1 MSFLTHINKSFITIK
16 FIVLPTLHRI
26 FGLLRLFR
34 LQNYCF
40 FLIRAKSFL
49 VLFTFA
55 FAQVTNLLYFCSV
68 FRASIHAQKK
78 CELLFCILGNS
89 GFDSYRLQYKQ
100 KVHTYVRT
108 LAISRKSI
116 TICRRLNY
124 SSIKLMF
131 IMIHACI
138 NIFYVP
144 S

>member
-1 MSFLTHINKSFITIK
+1 MVNIEVVYIFFNSAAKLQLFCDIFVVLVGPFCPRVCAFRKI
-16 FIVLPTLHRI
+16 IVL
-26 FGLLRLFR
+26 
-34 LQNYCF
+34 LQ
-40 FLIRAKSFL
+40 R
-49 VLFTFA
+49 
-55 FAQVTNLLYFCSV
+55 
-68 FRASIHAQKK
+68 FRASVHAQKK

-131 IMIHACI
+131 IMIHTCI
-138 NIFYVP
+138 NIFYSKRFKSICPPV
-144 S
+144 